1 MRFILLE
8 NTKLLFR
15 GIRRGRFVVN
25 TCERRAG
32 RTARKRIVGTL
43 GEPPRAGP
51 SAPSCRQ
58 CRSAGEAQ
66 PTQPSAGAHTPRWR
80 LPAARGAAAI
90 ARYLRRR
97 LPAAGAGRAPPGLL
111 GSAKWRQEGPG
122 RGRASGATAASP
134 GRGHRRSP
142 EPSPRG
148 AGSTPGAAR
157 GGFGAFVLRREA
169 CMHKLGCSVRQKP
182 FLFFIF

>member
-1 MRFILLE
+1 MESLKRHRDCRLAVYRHPRTFSRRMR
-8 NTKLLFR
+8 
-15 GIRRGRFVVN
+15 
-25 TCERRAG
+25 CS
-32 RTARKRIVGTL
+32 
-43 GEPPRAGP
+43 
-51 SAPSCRQ
+51 SAALS
-58 CRSAGEAQ
+58 S
-66 PTQPSAGAHTPRWR
+66 S
-80 LPAARGAAAI
+80 I
-90 ARYLRRR
+90 AFANHSVMSYSTLRRR

-169 CMHKLGCSVRQKP
+169 GMHQLGCSLWRKHW
-182 FLFFIF
+182 LEADW